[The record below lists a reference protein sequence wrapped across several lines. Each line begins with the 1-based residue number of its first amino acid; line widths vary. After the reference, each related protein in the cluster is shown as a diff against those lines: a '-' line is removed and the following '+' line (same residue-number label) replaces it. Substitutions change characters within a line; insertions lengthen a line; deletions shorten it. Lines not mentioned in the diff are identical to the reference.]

1 MAQLPPLTEVETADL
16 RSAGDDLVARARRGD
31 RAAFTGLVEA
41 RLDRTFRMAS
51 AILGNE
57 ADARDVVQD
66 SFIKAWQQLPGLRDA
81 GRFDA
86 WLNQIVRNGCR
97 DRLRQRNR
105 SREIDL
111 STIEAPTTDSTEHVG
126 DLQALEGAF
135 ERLTA
140 DQRQILVLHHLHHVS
155 VSDLAGQLGIPIGT
169 AKWRLHA
176 ARQALEQALEK
187 NR

>member
-1 MAQLPPLTEVETADL
+1 
-16 RSAGDDLVARARRGD
+16 
-31 RAAFTGLVEA
+31 
-41 RLDRTFRMAS
+41 MAS

-66 SFIKAWQQLPGLRDA
+66 SFLKAWQQLPHLRDA
-81 GRFDA
+81 VRFDA
-86 WLNQIVRNGCR
+86 WLNQIVRNACR

-111 STIEAPTTDSTEHVG
+111 SAVEVEATDATESVG
-126 DLQALEGAF
+126 DLQALDRAF
-135 ERLTA
+135 EHLTV
-140 DQRQILVLHHLHHVS
+140 DQRQIVVLHHLHHVP
-155 VSDLAGQLGIPIGT
+155 VTELARELGIPVGT

-176 ARQALEQALEK
+176 ARQALERALET